1 MGDVNIG
8 DQTRHR
14 QLEKR
19 LAEVC
24 ESQANLKSVNVDD
37 YDFWLANLTTPIPT
51 AVNQNQHSYRT
62 WNSSSFTKDFFF
74 LNFCNFQKTSS
85 IIYFQFYILEWETQA
100 LVLANYWSF
109 WNMKG
114 FLIFGQF
121 LVILIGLSV
130 YAPLYRVRR
139 NPEKRFLIP
148 GLQTI
153 RKSDEIGAIERIKYE
168 IAHFNELF
176 YFLVIAVRIILAKGM
191 VFNFLWR
198 SQFEVVT

>member
-1 MGDVNIG
+1 
-8 DQTRHR
+8 
-14 QLEKR
+14 
-19 LAEVC
+19 
-24 ESQANLKSVNVDD
+24 
-37 YDFWLANLTTPIPT
+37 
-51 AVNQNQHSYRT
+51 
-62 WNSSSFTKDFFF
+62 
-74 LNFCNFQKTSS
+74 
-85 IIYFQFYILEWETQA
+85 
-100 LVLANYWSF
+100 
-109 WNMKG
+109 MKG

-130 YAPLYRVRR
+130 YVPLYRVRR

-191 VFNFLWR
+191 VFNILL
-198 SQFEVVT
+198 QKTQIIE